1 MSLLSRLEALESA
14 ATGMQYQYPN
24 HFVTYTV
31 EYGEDEA
38 AKREAAVAEFKA
50 THPTTPRDEIGLIV
64 LRIVESEDGRPKH
77 PEWAAM
83 REEMS

>member
-14 ATGMQYQYPN
+14 TPGMQYPD

-38 AKREAAVAEFKA
+38 LKRDAALAEFREEHQPDAGA
-50 THPTTPRDEIGLIV
+50 TFGFIAY
-64 LRIVESEDGRPKH
+64 RIIEAMDGKPKH

-83 REEMS
+83 REEIL

>member
-14 ATGMQYQYPN
+14 TPGIHHPG

-31 EYGEDEA
+31 ECGEDEV
-38 AKREAAVAEFKA
+38 AKREAAVAEFRA
-50 THPTTPRDEIGLIV
+50 THRTKPDANLGFV
-64 LRIVESEDGRPKH
+64 VYRIIEAVDGRPSH

-83 REEMS
+83 R

>member
-14 ATGMQYQYPN
+14 TPGINYPD
-24 HFVTYTV
+24 HFISYTV
-31 EYGEDEA
+31 EYGDDEA

-50 THPTTPRDEIGLIV
+50 KHRPMPDTRFGFIAY
-64 LRIVESEDGRPKH
+64 RIIEAENGRPKH

-83 REEMS
+83 REEIS